1 MPLAAIEGFE
11 GIGAIPA
18 KDLVSAFF
26 RADQIVATKAVNPL
40 LFLRS
45 CELIRAIRTAQL
57 SFLAQESVM
66 EAWPKLGMKCG
77 VALPQLRDLQRSR
90 W

>member
-1 MPLAAIEGFE
+1 MRSQKGDRVTGFKIHDRHMPLAAIEGFE

-18 KDLVSAFF
+18 KDLVSAFL

-57 SFLAQESVM
+57 SFLAQSPS
-66 EAWPKLGMKCG
+66 WRLG
-77 VALPQLRDLQRSR
+77 PS
-90 W
+90 